1 MTFDKK
7 AGNHEQKPSIPAAAP
22 TVSAQQQ
29 AIIRPK
35 DVDRSFG
42 LILFLAVAAIAACA
56 WALGGFQGRPDTDEA
71 PDRASSSG
79 TSAGK

>member
-7 AGNHEQKPSIPAAAP
+7 AGNHELKPSIPAAAP

-71 PDRASSSG
+71 PDRTSSSG
-79 TSAGK
+79 APAGK